1 MSSVD
6 LIPATAA
13 DAPFVATVARDAIP
27 LYDRLLPGAFE
38 RFAAKVEREG
48 LPPAYRVSLVRLDG
62 RPVGF
67 AGLDATLPGG
77 VVYLAALYL
86 AEVERRRGV
95 GGAALEAIAAS
106 AIAAG
111 AEELVLI
118 VHRDATWARAFY
130 EARGFLFVTD
140 DPAALRAYA
149 AGALARHALPE
160 TTPVRLLRRMLRG
173 SEATPGSRGP
183 APA

>member
-1 MSSVD
+1 MHSVD
-6 LIPATAA
+6 LAPATAA
-13 DAPFVATVARDAIP
+13 DAPFVAAIARDAIP

-67 AGLDATLPGG
+67 AGLDDALPGG

-86 AEVERRRGV
+86 GEAERRRGI
-95 GGAALEAIAAS
+95 GGAALEAIAAT
-106 AIAAG
+106 ATAAG
-111 AEELVLI
+111 ARELVLL
-118 VHRDATWARAFY
+118 VHRDATWASAFY
-130 EARGFLFVTD
+130 EARQFHFVTD
-140 DPAALRAYA
+140 DPTAIRGYA

-160 TTPVRLLRRMLRG
+160 TTPVRLLRRVLCG
-173 SEATPGSRGP
+173 SEVGSRSKYP
-183 APA
+183 